1 MTPADVSVRAA
12 RAEEFAA
19 LSVLLPRLADLD
31 VPAQRNP
38 EDLWRGDLALL
49 QAWSTGDRDDI
60 HVLVAEIAEQPVSP
74 AGLAMVR
81 LAPEPLSGV
90 PSAHL
95 DVLAVAAA
103 AERRGIGAALMAAS
117 EALARERGATCMTL
131 HVIDSNDRARRL
143 YERAGFAA
151 EVVRYIKR
159 F

>member
-1 MTPADVSVRAA
+1 MTRAEISVRPA

-19 LSVLLPRLADLD
+19 LSPLLPRLADLD

-49 QAWSTGDRDDI
+49 RAWSTGGRDDL
-60 HVLVAEIAEQPVSP
+60 HVLVAELTEQRSSP
-74 AGLAMVR
+74 AGLAMIR

-103 AERRGIGAALMAAS
+103 AERRGVGAALMAAS
-117 EALARERGATCMTL
+117 EAVAREHGATCMTL
-131 HVIDSNDRARRL
+131 HVIDSNHRARRL